1 MATTHPRKVIHVEL
15 KEPYKGRRNYYFGS
29 AAAIYDTL
37 PIEIVG
43 ISLATLWNRFCGA
56 DTYHGALATIRKR
69 ELLTKSTNRGKRNEN
84 RADNRTEPTTH

>member
-1 MATTHPRKVIHVEL
+1 MSQTRKVIHVEL
-15 KEPYKGRRNYYFGS
+15 KEPYKGRCNYYFGS

-37 PIEIVG
+37 PIEVVG

-84 RADNRTEPTTH
+84 RADNRTEPTAH